1 MNEPERNIICLVW
14 FVVALVGIVWMLW
27 RRRY

>member
-14 FVVALVGIVWMLW
+14 FLLALGWIVWVLW